1 MAEDKKDPFDG
12 EYIGNI
18 FGWKLSMVGL
28 VLILLLLALML
39 YRHWKLGVPF
49 GFEEGTQEKVEIN
62 EVPLDTI
69 N

>member
-18 FGWKLSMVGL
+18 FGWKFSMVGL
-28 VLILLLLALML
+28 ALILLLSALML

-49 GFEEGTQEKVEIN
+49 GFELESQEQVEIN